1 MGAPAVASEFFEL
14 IQFVISVC
22 ILRRIA
28 SLDLHFQLLLEQL
41 LIVDMDLVYVLPFLF
56 MYYFCTK
63 SYKLAEVVPISHS
76 CGRLI

>member
-14 IQFVISVC
+14 IQFVI

>member
-22 ILRRIA
+22 ILCRIA

-41 LIVDMDLVYVLPFLF
+41 LIVDMDLVYVFIAFFVHVLLL
-56 MYYFCTK
+56 
-63 SYKLAEVVPISHS
+63 YKI
-76 CGRLI
+76 I